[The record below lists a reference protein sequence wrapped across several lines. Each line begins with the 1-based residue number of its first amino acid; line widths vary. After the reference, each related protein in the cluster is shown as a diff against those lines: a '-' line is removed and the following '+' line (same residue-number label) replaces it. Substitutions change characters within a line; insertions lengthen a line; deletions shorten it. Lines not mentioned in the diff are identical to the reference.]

1 MTQYDRIGEQYT
13 DVFDSL
19 PYRAMEV
26 VNVYA
31 ALEPIL
37 RPDLHVIEFACGAG
51 FYTDKLLLW
60 GAGSVTG
67 IDISK
72 RMIELACLRLAPAP
86 YNNLAR
92 FVVSDGTA
100 PRSHSAG
107 GEMEAY
113 DIAFAAWFLNYSATA
128 AELTAMFTSVAINLK
143 STGVFIGVVP
153 HPTENLEARAEA
165 CATAPLNRLYPRN
178 EYTGELESGDGW
190 GLRVYLDDQGTNFMT
205 YHLRPSVYKNAA
217 RAAGF
222 KGRFEWRR
230 EILLDDEMWRMK
242 LRLSEEEW
250 TIKKKNPHLGI
261 LMIWKN

>member
-37 RPDLHVIEFACGAG
+37 RPDLHVIEFVCGAG
-51 FYTDKLLLW
+51 FYMDKLLLW

-72 RMIELACLRLAPAP
+72 RMIELASPRL
-86 YNNLAR
+86 Y
-92 FVVSDGTA
+92 
-100 PRSHSAG
+100 SAG

-113 DIAFAAWFLNYSATA
+113 DIAFAAWFLNYSAIA

-143 STGVFIGVVP
+143 STGVFIGVVLYP
-153 HPTENLEARAEA
+153 IENLEARVE
-165 CATAPLNRLYPRN
+165 
-178 EYTGELESGDGW
+178 
-190 GLRVYLDDQGTNFMT
+190 GTNFIT

-222 KGRFEWRR
+222 KGRFKWRR
-230 EILLDDEMWRMK
+230 KILLDDEMWRIK